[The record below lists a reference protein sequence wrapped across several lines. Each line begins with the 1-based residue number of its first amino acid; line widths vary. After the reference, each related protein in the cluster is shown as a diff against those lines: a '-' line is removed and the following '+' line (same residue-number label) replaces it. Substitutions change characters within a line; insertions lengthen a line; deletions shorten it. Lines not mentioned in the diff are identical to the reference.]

1 MFQILKQ
8 SKMENPLKIKFIMKP
23 EDVAMVDIVLY
34 SILFLFILGLL
45 VIFFWL
51 FVILQNQAERK
62 RQKKLDR
69 ENGIKRQ
76 FPRFRT
82 NRNDQKIFETDI
94 RDLAIVEV

>member
-1 MFQILKQ
+1 
-8 SKMENPLKIKFIMKP
+8 MKP

-34 SILFLFILGLL
+34 SILFIFILCLL
-45 VIFFWL
+45 IIFFWL
-51 FVILQNQAERK
+51 FLTLQNQAERK
-62 RQKKLDR
+62 RQKKLDQ